1 MDAPPLVIVAPRLP
15 PRACGIGTYAWQL
28 HRHWPGPQAQHRF
41 LVFADA
47 DASRENLQNASIAQ
61 FPASARGLAETLER
75 EQSADVLLHY
85 AGRAY
90 HRFGFPRWM
99 PEAFAT
105 WRKRDGRRRLH
116 VVFHELPAD
125 LPLLSKQG
133 ILQRLSFPVA
143 RALAEQA
150 SSLVTNSE
158 HHASVLNRWSLRC
171 AVEWLPVPSNI
182 AAPKDV
188 AVRAPPRRPGD
199 FAIFGLPYT
208 RLQTVRIFRDWL
220 MRWKQSGRLSRLH
233 LIGPRESKFTPE
245 ADAMIASALPRDSVV
260 EHGELDPTAVSNL
273 LLESEFCLS
282 ISNELTWS
290 KSGTLMAYAEHACA
304 VITAQPC
311 ANEPLQFTIPAA
323 DVAGTTPASA
333 MEKGD
338 RLRQWY
344 LAHATWD
351 IVAKRIAEIVG
362 RS

>member
-28 HRHWPGPQAQHRF
+28 HRHWPAPHGQERF

-47 DASRENLQNASIAQ
+47 DATRENLPDTSVAQ
-61 FPASARGLAETLER
+61 FPASARGLAEALER
-75 EQSADVLLHY
+75 AQNADVLLHY

-105 WRKRDGRRRLH
+105 WRKRDDRRRLH
-116 VVFHELPAD
+116 VIFHELPAD

-133 ILQRLSFPVA
+133 ILQRFSFPVA

-150 SSLVTNSE
+150 SSLVTNSA

-171 AVEWLPVPSNI
+171 PVEWLPVPSNI
-182 AAPKDV
+182 AAPDDL
-188 AVRAPPRRPGD
+188 AMRAPQRRPGE

-208 RLQTVRIFRDWL
+208 RLQTVRTFRDWL
-220 MRWKQSGRLSRLH
+220 TRWKQSGRLSRLH
-233 LIGPRESKFTPE
+233 LIGPRDAKFTPE
-245 ADAMIASALPRDSVV
+245 ADAMIASALPPDSVV
-260 EHGELDPTAVSNL
+260 DHGELDPAAVSNL
-273 LLESEFCLS
+273 LFESEFCLS
-282 ISNELTWS
+282 ISNDLTWS

-304 VITAQPC
+304 VVIAQPC
-311 ANEPLQFTIPAA
+311 ANEPLQFTISAA
-323 DVAGTTPASA
+323 DVAGATGSGAS
-333 MEKGD
+333 EKGE

-344 LAHATWD
+344 LAHATWR